1 VRIAVAFGT
10 RPEAIKLFPVIRALQ
25 DAPGVELYVWVLGQH
40 REMLQRVLALC
51 AITPD
56 LDLDIMT
63 EGQTLADIMTRVLTL
78 LPPVLAE
85 RRPDCLMVQG
95 DTTSACA
102 AALAAYFAKIPVAH
116 IEAGLRSHDI
126 YAPWPEEVNRRC
138 ISALATWH
146 FAPTERAREV
156 LLREGAPPRR
166 VLVTGNTVIDALH
179 DFRDRLEAGLPS
191 GLEQLCPGLD
201 PQRRLIVVTGH
212 RRESFDGGIER
223 VCQALLAL
231 ARRTDVQ
238 IVFPV
243 HPNPQVREPVA
254 RLLADQPNVVLLQP
268 LDYLPFVDLL
278 RRSYLIL
285 TDSGG
290 IQEEAAALGKPA
302 LVMRDTTE
310 RPEGVDAGTARLVGT
325 ETARIVA
332 EAERLLDDAAHHRAM
347 SRAHDAYGD
356 GRASARIVEALLAR
370 E

>member
-1 VRIAVAFGT
+1 MRIAVAFGT
-10 RPEAIKLFPVIRALQ
+10 RPEAIKLFPVIRALRET
-25 DAPGVELYVWVLGQH
+25 PEVELRVCVLGQH
-40 REMLQRVLALC
+40 RQMLRRVLRLC

-63 EGQTLADIMTRVLTL
+63 EGQTLADIMIRVLTL
-78 LPPVLAE
+78 LPPALAE
-85 RRPDCLMVQG
+85 RRPDCLIVQG

-116 IEAGLRSHDI
+116 VEAGLRSHDI

-156 LLREGAPPRR
+156 LLREGAPPER

-191 GLEQLCPGLD
+191 GLAQICPELD
-201 PQRRLIVVTGH
+201 PTRRLIVVTGH

-223 VCQALLAL
+223 VCHALLTL
-231 ARRTDVQ
+231 ARRSDVQ

-243 HPNPQVREPVA
+243 HPNPQVRGPVD
-254 RLLADQPNVVLLQP
+254 RLLGHQPRITLLQP
-268 LDYLPFVDLL
+268 LDYLPFVDLM
-278 RRSYLIL
+278 RRSYIIL

-290 IQEEAAALGKPA
+290 IQEEAAALGKPV

-310 RPEGVDAGTARLVGT
+310 RPEGVVAGTARLVGT
-325 ETARIVA
+325 ETARLVA
-332 EAERLLDDAAHHRAM
+332 EAERLLDDPASYLEM

-356 GRASARIVEALLAR
+356 GHASARIVRALLGR
-370 E
+370 D

>member
-1 VRIAVAFGT
+1 
-10 RPEAIKLFPVIRALQ
+10 
-25 DAPGVELYVWVLGQH
+25 
-40 REMLQRVLALC
+40 
-51 AITPD
+51 
-56 LDLDIMT
+56 
-63 EGQTLADIMTRVLTL
+63 
-78 LPPVLAE
+78 
-85 RRPDCLMVQG
+85 
-95 DTTSACA
+95 
-102 AALAAYFAKIPVAH
+102 
-116 IEAGLRSHDI
+116 
-126 YAPWPEEVNRRC
+126 VNRRC

-156 LLREGAPPRR
+156 LLREGAPPER

-191 GLEQLCPGLD
+191 GLDQLCPWLD

-223 VCQALLAL
+223 VCHALQAL

-243 HPNPQVREPVA
+243 HPNPQVRQPVA
-254 RLLADQPNVVLLQP
+254 RLLDDEPNVVLLQP

-278 RRSYLIL
+278 RRADFIL

-290 IQEEAAALGKPA
+290 IQEEAAALGKPV
-302 LVMRDTTE
+302 LVMREITE

-332 EAERLLDDAAHHRAM
+332 EAEELLGDPVRHLEM

-356 GRASARIVEALLAR
+356 GHASARIVKALLGR